1 MAETQIII
9 SGGKNIVKDTVL
21 INRDSFPPEWE
32 YGDAGEYYTE
42 MLGNKNNIYVI
53 LKDNEKI
60 IGHLLA
66 MPHDNAV
73 EELKN
78 YDQAMQKDASRY
90 YIETVAILPEYR
102 GKKGLSAMLET
113 LGRELKNRRIRN
125 ISLHAR
131 VSNNLNK
138 IMQKK
143 MKVTNIR
150 RISKWKYY
158 NYEEPTDYIEA
169 TYVPELPS

>member
-1 MAETQIII
+1 MIGTKVVIHGDE
-9 SGGKNIVKDTVL
+9 NIVKAIVS
-21 INRDSFPPEWE
+21 NNQGSFPSGWE
-32 YGDAGEYYTE
+32 YADAAKYYAE
-42 MLGNKNNIYVI
+42 LFEKKNSINII

-66 MPHDNAV
+66 IPHNDAV
-73 EELKN
+73 DELKT
-78 YDQAMQKDASRY
+78 DDPAMRKDASGY
-90 YIETVAILPEYR
+90 YIETVAILPGHR

-113 LGRELKNRRIRN
+113 LKDELKKRGINN

-131 VSNNLNK
+131 VSNDFTK
-138 IMQKK
+138 IIQKK

-150 RISKWKYY
+150 RIDKWKYY

-169 TYVPELPS
+169 AFK